1 MTVDSLF
8 RRYSGHQSIASLSVC
23 ECVISEEWKRRSDYQ
38 QECKRAHLQKRLFKY
53 SLESRLLQIKFCII
67 TTRVSKYNLPN
78 APGRVQKPVWDGI
91 DPLSISMIVYLPS
104 ERQDLRPNQLFHMYF
119 TPLLQIQF
127 VFENFKY
134 KVWHLYLIFA
144 WSDSILLWLAGQFIL
159 KMHLL

>member
-1 MTVDSLF
+1 MTVNSLF
-8 RRYSGHQSIASLSVC
+8 RRYSGRQSIASLSVC

-91 DPLSISMIVYLPS
+91 DPLSINMIVYLPS

-119 TPLLQIQF
+119 THFCRSNLFLRTLSI
-127 VFENFKY
+127 KY
-134 KVWHLYLIFA
+134 GIFILYLLGPTLFCCD
-144 WSDSILLWLAGQFIL
+144 WQDSLP
-159 KMHLL
+159 

>member
-1 MTVDSLF
+1 MYKKLIFLLSKWQRTVCSGGTAVVNRSLH
-8 RRYSGHQSIASLSVC
+8 YQCVSVWSLKSGNGDLT
-23 ECVISEEWKRRSDYQ
+23 ISKNGKERIYK
-38 QECKRAHLQKRLFKY
+38 KRLFKY

-119 TPLLQIQF
+119 THFCRSNLFLRT
-127 VFENFKY
+127 
-134 KVWHLYLIFA
+134 L
-144 WSDSILLWLAGQFIL
+144 SI
-159 KMHLL
+159 K